1 MNSFGK
7 KLTLLLIFLLLFTLA
22 VPSFANSAEPPAILI
37 IVENAPAD
45 LEITLEAGNTATP
58 ARKTNKVIETYYT
71 FYSRELRESA
81 DYTLQVSTGGQTF
94 EVPMVRPVQTYNTIR
109 TLNLEARTLT
119 EGKRPLRTALL
130 VSLRVGL
137 TLLLEAAVFWLMG
150 FRNKRT
156 WAAFLGINLLTQ
168 GLLNLWLSGMM
179 PLQSY
184 AILALIWG
192 EIFVFLAEVMAF
204 KLLVKEH
211 RALRVVGTV
220 LLANIF
226 SLVAGGWLITVLP
239 L

>member
-1 MNSFGK
+1 MNPFGK
-7 KLTLLLIFLLLFTLA
+7 KLTPLLIFLLLFALA
-22 VPSFANSAEPPAILI
+22 VPSFANSAEPPSILI
-37 IVENAPAD
+37 IVENPPLD
-45 LEITLEAGNTATP
+45 LQITLKAGDRLTP
-58 ARKTNKVIETYYT
+58 ANKINKVIETYFT
-71 FYSRELRESA
+71 FYDRDLRKSPE
-81 DYTLQVSTGGQTF
+81 YILQVSTKGQSF
-94 EVPMVRPVQTYNTIR
+94 EVLMARPVQTYNTIL
-109 TLNLEARTLT
+109 TLNMEARTLT

-156 WAAFLGINLLTQ
+156 WTAFLGINLLTQ
-168 GLLNLWLSGMM
+168 GVLNLWLSGMM

-220 LLANIF
+220 LLANMF

>member
-1 MNSFGK
+1 MNPFEK
-7 KLTLLLIFLLLFTLA
+7 KLTLLLTFLLLFALA

-45 LEITLEAGNTATP
+45 MEITLMAGGTATP
-58 ARKTNKVIETYYT
+58 AHKTEKVIETYYT

-81 DYTLQVSTGGQTF
+81 DYTLQVRTVDQSF
-94 EVPMVRPVQTYNTIR
+94 EVPLVLPVQKYNTIR
-109 TLNLEARTLT
+109 TLNLKTRTLT
-119 EGKRPLRTALL
+119 EGTRPLRTAML

-137 TLLLEAAVFWLMG
+137 TLLLEAAVFWLVG
-150 FRNKRT
+150 FRDKRT
-156 WAAFLGINLLTQ
+156 WTAFLGINLLTQ
-168 GLLNLWLSGMM
+168 GALNLWLSGMM

-192 EIFVFLAEVMAF
+192 EIFVFLAEVTAF

-211 RALRVVGTV
+211 SALRVIGTV
-220 LLANIF
+220 LLANIL